1 MSVSYFFILP
11 NLFYFKNLS
20 INVEIICAVLDKTL
34 VPEISVEK
42 RIKEALAAKHN
53 KKVSQTEI
61 TITQETE
68 NHARSNVMFQP
79 GGSENSGMFLAA
91 KINNK
96 WQIIFDGNGTAAC
109 KDSEDYNF
117 PEAITKDACY

>member
-1 MSVSYFFILP
+1 M
-11 NLFYFKNLS
+11 FYFKNLS